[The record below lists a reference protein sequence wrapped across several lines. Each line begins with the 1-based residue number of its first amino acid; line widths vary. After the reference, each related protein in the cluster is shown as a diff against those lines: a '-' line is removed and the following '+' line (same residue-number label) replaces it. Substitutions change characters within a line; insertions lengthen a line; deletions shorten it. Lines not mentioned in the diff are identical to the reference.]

1 MHLVDFDFDSARR
14 IEVARDVDAARALDW
29 IETCLAVS
37 AELTP
42 LGGRP
47 YTGSGKDN
55 SNAP

>member
-1 MHLVDFDFDSARR
+1 
-14 IEVARDVDAARALDW
+14 VARDVDAARALDW
-29 IETCLAVS
+29 IETCLTVS